1 MPPVIIDLIAAQSG
15 TGKTTVLEKLLPE
28 LTARGLQV
36 AALKGE
42 VRHYNL
48 DIPGKDT
55 WRFAEAGAA
64 VTGMLTPD
72 KYIFIGSAPAE
83 GINATASARLPDMD
97 LVIIEGKRESPFPKI
112 EVVRSAVN
120 RQPLL
125 PEGVIAIVT
134 DLEELPLPHPL
145 PLFRL
150 DDPAAL
156 ARFIDDRFFRPR
168 GTAELALTHFD
179 RAGRPRMVDV
189 SAKAST
195 RRDAYAAGEIIV
207 APQTLAR
214 IKEGTMKKGDV
225 LAVAQVAAIMA
236 VKETGRLIPMA
247 HPLNISGVAV
257 DFNLNEG
264 ENKIEIGVRVKLIGQ
279 TGVEM
284 EALTGVSAAALTIYD
299 MCKAVD
305 KNMVIQNIRLLEK
318 RGGRS
323 GSYCRESEDG

>member
-36 AALKGE
+36 AALKGT
-42 VRHYNL
+42 VHRYNL
-48 DIPGKDT
+48 DVPGKDT

-64 VTGMLTPD
+64 VTGMLTPE
-72 KYIFIGSAPAE
+72 KYIFIGSGPAE
-83 GINATASARLPDMD
+83 GINKIASNRLPDMD
-97 LVIIEGKRESPFPKI
+97 LVLIEGRRESPFPKI
-112 EVVRSAVN
+112 EVLRSAVS

-125 PEGVIAIVT
+125 PAGVIAVVT
-134 DLEELPLPHPL
+134 DLEELPLPRPL
-145 PLFRL
+145 PLFGL
-150 DDPAAL
+150 NDSAGL
-156 ARFIDDRFFRPR
+156 ARFIIERFFGSP
-168 GTAELALTHFD
+168 GAAAPELTHFD
-179 RAGRPRMVDV
+179 GAGRPRMVDV

-195 RRDAYAAGEIIV
+195 RREAYAAGEIIV

-214 IKEGTMKKGDV
+214 IREGSLKKGDV

-247 HPLNISGVAV
+247 HPLNISGIDV
-257 DFNLNEG
+257 DFNLNEA
-264 ENKIEIGVRVKLIGQ
+264 ESKIEIGVRVKLTGR

-305 KNMVIQNIRLLEK
+305 KDMLIQNIRLLEK
-318 RGGRS
+318 KGGRS
-323 GSYCRESEDG
+323 GVYRRENEDG